1 MNDAILLSTVAIGLT
16 LWIWLSVA
24 ELVYN
29 RCKRRAVMLENANLL
44 AALSELYRSHQ
55 GWQHGIGQCV
65 CAAHS
70 NARAAISLHHKRGG
84 R

>member
-1 MNDAILLSTVAIGLT
+1 MSDAILLTIVAVGMT

-29 RCKRRAVMLENANLL
+29 RCKRRAVLLENANLL

-55 GWQHGIGQCV
+55 GWRHGTGPCV
-65 CAAHS
+65 CEAHT
-70 NARAAISLHHKRGG
+70 NARAAINLHHKRGG